1 MGWLRKIGRKIG
13 KGIRKLGRK
22 VKKGLKGIVKGIGK
36 LGILGTIAMMF
47 VMPYIP
53 ILWTNL
59 GTFASG
65 MTASSSVFARAAGY
79 AMKGIYHAG
88 RVGGRVYS
96 TVTNAISGTLSAIP
110 GVSTVTEGI
119 SKAFNGAMDW
129 TRQKLGIG
137 DPTAYYSEASL
148 DYKEFQNIAGKDASL
163 KDFEAWKKTDGY
175 HEKISINERGREI
188 YESMKDPSKF
198 DRTAPTR
205 EGTYD
210 KTDVLKKNESFDD
223 FLERNEMDAERFLEM
238 NPDVPTVETTLK
250 DGTVVK
256 TPEITPDGE
265 YNVLPTEKEV
275 IGQVRRARLEGRT
288 VGLEYDVDKNMYKIQ
303 SEYDKYIQ
311 QGMTPD
317 EAMAEAGRDYQIQFG
332 DPRLRETLRYQSEF
346 KGYARDPNSGS
357 YYKQD
362 PDLLGSGSTG
372 MDAVEDMTIVTPE
385 SDPGFFKKLSNKVF
399 PEDKIADVTAN
410 VAKSGISNLMQP
422 DYDVGPYNT
431 YGGYYGNKLDV
442 TSPYPLDTGLGGT
455 VARTNIGAAQMDS
468 WNRYTQQENLGY
480 GGGQPSFQTAG
491 YQTLTS

>member
-13 KGIRKLGRK
+13 KGIKKLGRK

-175 HEKISINERGREI
+175 HEFKSINKQGSEI
-188 YESMKDPSKF
+188 YAFMQ
-198 DRTAPTR
+198 
-205 EGTYD
+205 D
-210 KTDVLKKNESFDD
+210 KNIDVTGSTDTLRKNETLDD
-223 FLERNEMDAERFLEM
+223 FLERNNMTQEKFTDLNPEVRTAGTDLTSSGMRVQNLE
-238 NPDVPTVETTLK
+238 V
-250 DGTVVK
+250 
-256 TPEITPDGE
+256 TPSAE
-265 YNVLPTEKEV
+265 YNVAATEQD
-275 IGQVRRARLEGRT
+275 IIRDVRKIRLDGRT
-288 VGLEYDVDKNMYKIQ
+288 AGLEFDESTNMYKIKSQ
-303 SEYDKYIQ
+303 ADSLIE
-311 QGMTPD
+311 QGLTPD
-317 EAMAEAGRDYQIQFG
+317 EAYLRLNDQYQEQFQG
-332 DPRLRETLRYQSEF
+332 LGYQNEGF
-346 KGYARDPNSGS
+346 KGYTRDPNSGA

-362 PDLLGSGSTG
+362 PDLLKSGSTG

-385 SDPGFFKKLSNKVF
+385 ADPGFFKKLSNKVF